1 MVSAANLVQE
11 GNSGQNVY
19 EHSLL
24 VHRTELLLTVLS
36 NEYKR
41 AKSSV
46 VMVYPLCQAKISSK
60 SDFQ

>member
-1 MVSAANLVQE
+1 MVSAANLEQE

-36 NEYKR
+36 NEYKG

-46 VMVYPLCQAKISSK
+46 VMVYPLCQAKI
-60 SDFQ
+60 